1 MKFNRLLIA
10 LPLLMLCA
18 GFWEGCSTVKP
29 DSTVEYISS
38 DRLVNKLEANRRKIR
53 NFEGS
58 GSISVKTPSFDNSAS
73 FRIVIEK
80 PDSIYLTIYGPFSI
94 ELAQILVTKT
104 NFIFYEA
111 LKNTAY
117 TGPVNDDLIRNI
129 FKIDLS
135 FNDVIDAFTG
145 GVNMSSRLYKEPT
158 SFDVV
163 TDKYLLSYVDT
174 TKNEVARYTADVR
187 DLNIVEYKAEDL
199 QGKEK
204 LLSSYSDFKI
214 FETVSLPKKIEMKRV
229 KEGQYITIEYDK
241 ISVNKSTTT
250 IDFSLPDDADV
261 VKW

>member
-1 MKFNRLLIA
+1 LKYNKFLLA
-10 LPLLMLCA
+10 LPVIMICA

-29 DSTVEYISS
+29 DSTIEYISS

-53 NFEGS
+53 NFEGT

-73 FRIVIEK
+73 FRIVIQK
-80 PDSIYLTIYGPFSI
+80 PDSIFLTIYGPFSI

-111 LKNTAY
+111 LKNTAF
-117 TGPVNDDLIRNI
+117 TGPVNDDLLRNV
-129 FKIDLS
+129 FKVNLS

-145 GVNMSSRLYKEPT
+145 GVNMSGRLYKEPT

-163 TDKYLLSYVDT
+163 QDKYLLSYVDSL
-174 TKNEVARYTADVR
+174 KNDVARYTADVR
-187 DLNIVEYKAEDL
+187 DLNIVEFKSADL

-204 LLSSYSDFKI
+204 MLSNYSDFQI
-214 FETVSLPKKIEMKRV
+214 FETVSLPKKIEIKQE
-229 KEGQYITIEYDK
+229 KEGQYITIEYNN
-241 ISVNKSTTT
+241 ISVNKNTTT